1 MVLYLLTFV
10 LALLLALYGVP
21 VARRAALQFNVV
33 DRPDGRLKHQA
44 EPVPYF
50 GGLAVYVAF
59 LISLALT
66 FEFRQEVLGLILGG
80 TLMVML
86 GLIDDFGVLK
96 PWAKLVGQLIAVFVL
111 IRSGIRIE
119 IAAFPDWLD
128 LLLTVVW
135 MIGIINAVNIIDVMD
150 GLAGG
155 VSVIACLWLFV
166 VALVNH
172 DTMVAMMLAALA
184 GSLVGFLRYNFHPAT
199 IYLGDAGSLF
209 VGLMLGALAM
219 VSKYT
224 AVNPVAVLAP
234 VLILGVPVFDTL
246 FVMYVRWLRG
256 LPMFLGSLDHIAL
269 RLRQLRLSV
278 PQVVV
283 ASYGASVAPGGAALA
298 MMFVSTTPALV
309 IAGVAML
316 LVAVAAV
323 WLKRIE
329 MPKPVHGAV
338 MPAASGSERRASGS
352 SSSAPG
358 WPGRGPRLTRRAWP
372 TGW

>member
-1 MVLYLLTFV
+1 M
-10 LALLLALYGVP
+10 
-21 VARRAALQFNVV
+21 ARRAALQFNVV

-66 FEFRQEVLGLILGG
+66 FDFRQEVLGLVLGG

-86 GLIDDFGVLK
+86 GLIDDFGVLQ
-96 PWAKLVGQLIAVFVL
+96 PWPKLIGQLIAVFVL

-119 IAAFPDWLD
+119 IAALPDWLD
-128 LLLTVVW
+128 ILLTVMW

-172 DTMVAMMLAALA
+172 DTTVAVMLAALA
-184 GSLVGFLRYNFHPAT
+184 GSLVGFLRYNLHPAT

-246 FVMYVRWLRG
+246 FVMYVRWMRG
-256 LPMFLGSLDHIAL
+256 LPVFLGSLDHFSL
-269 RLRQLRLSV
+269 RLRQRRLPV
-278 PQVVV
+278 PHVVI
-283 ASYGASVAPGGAALA
+283 ASYGASVMLGGAGPAMIVVGSQSEWVISNVALFLA
-298 MMFVSTTPALV
+298 V
-309 IAGVAML
+309 
-316 LVAVAAV
+316 VAAV
-323 WLKRIE
+323 LVKHI
-329 MPKPVHGAV
+329 
-338 MPAASGSERRASGS
+338 
-352 SSSAPG
+352 
-358 WPGRGPRLTRRAWP
+358 
-372 TGW
+372 